1 MSKQKYNR
9 SCLRWPGNKYS
20 LLKEII
26 PLINT
31 IEVENYH
38 EPFVGSATVFLN
50 ISVSDKVFL
59 SDSNESLINFYFQVQ
74 NNLEPLI
81 EIIQGKENSEA
92 FFYSERQKLYNC
104 AIAKAAQFY
113 FLNRTCFNGIYRVN
127 SEGKF
132 NVPYGR
138 RYELVVADISNLNK
152 LKEKLKGIKI
162 NSGDFTKSSKNIK
175 AGDLVYFDPPYSS
188 LTNTKSFLMYNE
200 TLFSWNDQVRLKDF
214 CEKLISKDVKI
225 ILNNLYNEEVYK
237 LFCTELGLKAKV
249 TTRFSGVGSQQS
261 SRGQIKEYLFTNLDL
276 MK

>member
-1 MSKQKYNR
+1 M
-9 SCLRWPGNKYS
+9 
-20 LLKEII
+20 KEII